1 MDIHYSS
8 PILHIS
14 QSSTFFSVSVFVLS
28 DRSHMPP
35 TIVLITGANRGLGK
49 GFLERHLAT
58 PNYTVIAAH
67 RNPEHFTSKDLGNLP
82 KALGSSLIIVKVDSA
97 SRSDALG
104 AVDELRGRGIEHLG
118 IVIANAAIL
127 DAFPRVVDVSIDGL
141 ERYMNINVY
150 GIPSAIVSGYYITI
164 KKGY

>member
-1 MDIHYSS
+1 
-8 PILHIS
+8 
-14 QSSTFFSVSVFVLS
+14 
-28 DRSHMPP
+28 MPP

-58 PNYTVIAAH
+58 PNYTVIAAN

-104 AVDELRGRGIEHLG
+104 AVDELRGGELSIWASSSPIPLFLTHFRG
-118 IVIANAAIL
+118 
-127 DAFPRVVDVSIDGL
+127 S
-141 ERYMNINVY
+141 
-150 GIPSAIVSGYYITI
+150 
-164 KKGY
+164 

>member
-14 QSSTFFSVSVFVLS
+14 QSSTFFFSVSVFVLS

-35 TIVLITGANRGLGK
+35 TIMLITGANRGLGK

-58 PNYTVIAAH
+58 PNYTVIAAN
-67 RNPEHFTSKDLGNLP
+67 RNPEHFTSKHLGNLP

-97 SRSDALG
+97 GRSDALG
-104 AVDELRGRGIEHLG
+104 AVDELRGGGGGSSIWASSSPIPLFLTHFRG
-118 IVIANAAIL
+118 
-127 DAFPRVVDVSIDGL
+127 S
-141 ERYMNINVY
+141 
-150 GIPSAIVSGYYITI
+150 
-164 KKGY
+164 